1 MFAPGYNRRTNVNCV
16 EAHDTVAEQSA
27 ECRLDLTPTPEIS
40 VSNYLEG
47 SNGQSA
53 TTFGTTAS
61 SESSVKASGIAMA
74 KANASAG
81 GVAAPQPSHVDI
93 RPVYDPKNQLSS
105 LLKNA
110 HLNKDALYSANA
122 SKKIHKRSSKNRYGW

>member
-1 MFAPGYNRRTNVNCV
+1 MA
-16 EAHDTVAEQSA
+16 ADQSA

-40 VSNYLEG
+40 VSSYLEG
-47 SNGQSA
+47 PNGKST
-53 TTFGTTAS
+53 TTFETTAS
-61 SESSVKASGIAMA
+61 SEASVKASGIAMA
-74 KANASAG
+74 EANASAG
-81 GVAAPQPSHVDI
+81 GVATPQSSHVEI

-110 HLNKDALYSANA
+110 RLNKDALYSANA

>member
-27 ECRLDLTPTPEIS
+27 ECRLDLTPTPEVS

-47 SNGQSA
+47 LNGQSA

-61 SESSVKASGIAMA
+61 SKASDIAMA

-93 RPVYDPKNQLSS
+93 RPVHDPKNQLSS

-110 HLNKDALYSANA
+110 HLNRDALYSANA

>member
-27 ECRLDLTPTPEIS
+27 GCRLDLSPTPEIS

-61 SESSVKASGIAMA
+61 SIASGIAMA
-74 KANASAG
+74 KANASTG